1 MVRAKGGVMAEGHP
15 DLDAWIGSGSTVAT
29 SSEQTQL
36 VSEHLQVCTLCAAEA
51 VRLQAAATLLG
62 AGAPPTASAHLRPRV
77 LAAALA
83 RRPSRQRLSEPYERQ
98 VDELATLLSELD
110 TWQFELA
117 LPRYGNVRGVIEHLA
132 GNDGLVA
139 SDLGLASVGAAGAGP
154 QQWQEQA
161 RGLLRG
167 VQSEASLD
175 QPVRMAGRTPQWRPL
190 RDALVQ
196 RAFETWIHADDVR
209 RALGRPSRPPP
220 PEDVSTVVALGV
232 RLLPLALQSL
242 GRDRPGQRA
251 ALQLA
256 GASPASWSVPLASDD
271 TAGVE
276 VVALRADAVAFCEL
290 MASRRDPAEFAYEA
304 DGDRAAAVDLLAA
317 AATLGC
323 D

>member
-1 MVRAKGGVMAEGHP
+1 MVRAKGGVMTEGHP
-15 DLDAWIGSGSTVAT
+15 DLDEWIGSGLAVAT
-29 SSEQTQL
+29 DNEQAQHI
-36 VSEHLQVCTLCAAEA
+36 SEHLRVCTLCAAEA

-62 AGAPPTASAHLRPRV
+62 AGARPTTSAHLRPRV

-83 RRPSRQRLSEPYERQ
+83 RRPSRQRLSEPFERQ
-98 VDELATLLSELD
+98 VDALAHLLSELD
-110 TWQFELA
+110 TWQLERP
-117 LPRYGNVRGVIEHLA
+117 LPRYGSVRGVIEHLA

-139 SDLGLASVGAAGAGP
+139 SDLGLASVGAGASP

-167 VQSEASLD
+167 VQSDASLD

-209 RALGRPSRPPP
+209 RALGRPSSPPP
-220 PEDVSTVVALGV
+220 PEDVSTIVALGV
-232 RLLPLALQSL
+232 RLLPLALRSL
-242 GRDRPGQRA
+242 GRERPGQRA

-256 GASPASWSVPLASDD
+256 GAAPASWSVPLASDGD
-271 TAGVE
+271 ADLE

-290 MASRRDPAEFAYEA
+290 MASRRDPASFAFEA
-304 DGDRAAAVDLLAA
+304 DGDRRAAVDLLAA